1 MIIKYLAQLIFAST
15 LLQVFPVDV
24 SDIER
29 LATSKY
35 AQPPSLYDFLSLP
48 DAHLPK
54 SQDAAPTKLKPESL
68 GVVTSAESAIV
79 VDRRTKHILFQKNIE
94 TPRSIGSITKLMTAF
109 VFLSTNPDLHA
120 PAQLQAEDFR
130 AGGVQH
136 LPFGD
141 DATIKDLLFASLVSS
156 DNSSTAA
163 LARLSGMSMQDFVD
177 KMNKTAI
184 SMGMEQTHFEDPTG
198 LSPRN
203 ESVVSDLVK
212 MLDVV
217 AQNEIIREATK
228 HDSVDIMSAS
238 GKLFH
243 LKSTDEL
250 LSSFVNQDPYQI
262 VAGKTGYL
270 PEAGY
275 CLGTVLNRQGAG
287 DIIVVVLGS
296 KTNADRFQDIKSLAV
311 WSYQT
316 FKWPNQLS
324 YDASHQFR
332 DSIVAP

>member
-1 MIIKYLAQLIFAST
+1 MILKFLTQLILAST

-24 SDIER
+24 NDVER
-29 LATSKY
+29 LAT
-35 AQPPSLYDFLSLP
+35 QPKEQAPSLYNFFSLP
-48 DAHLPK
+48 NAHLPQ
-54 SQDAAPTKLKPESL
+54 SADAAPTKIRPNSL

-79 VDRRTKHILFQKNIE
+79 VDRRTKQVLFQKNID

-109 VFLSTNPDLHA
+109 VFLSTNPDLAA
-120 PAQLQAEDFR
+120 PAKLQAEDFR

-136 LPFGD
+136 VGFGD
-141 DATIKDLLFASLVSS
+141 DATVKDILYASLISS
-156 DNSSTAA
+156 DNSATAS
-163 LARLSGMSMQDFVD
+163 LARLSGMSIDDFVT
-177 KMNKTAI
+177 KMNKTAV
-184 SMGMEQTHFEDPTG
+184 SMGMEHTHFEDPTG

-217 AQNEIIREATK
+217 AQNDIIRDATE
-228 HDSVDIMSAS
+228 HDTFTITTVS
-238 GKLFH
+238 GKIYN
-243 LKSTDEL
+243 LKSTDQL
-250 LSSFVNQDPYQI
+250 LSSFVNQQPYRI

-275 CLGTVLNRQGAG
+275 CLGTVLNHDGAG

-296 KTNADRFQDIKSLAV
+296 ETNADRFQDIKSLAV

-316 FKWPNQLS
+316 FKWPGQLS
-324 YDASHQFR
+324 YVEPTHRTNPLFAE
-332 DSIVAP
+332 

>member
-1 MIIKYLAQLIFAST
+1 MILKFFTQIILAST
-15 LLQVFPVDV
+15 LLQLFPVDV
-24 SDIER
+24 SDVQR
-29 LATSKY
+29 LATHPSEQ
-35 AQPPSLYDFLSLP
+35 APSLYNFFTLP
-48 DAHLPK
+48 NAHLPQ
-54 SQDAAPTKLKPESL
+54 SADAAPTKIHPNSL

-79 VDRRTKHILFQKNIE
+79 VDRKTKQILFQKNID

-109 VFLSTNPDLHA
+109 VFLSTNPDLNA
-120 PAQLQAEDFR
+120 PAKLQAEDFR

-136 LPFGD
+136 VGFGD
-141 DATIKDLLFASLVSS
+141 DATVKDILYASLISS
-156 DNSSTAA
+156 DNSATAS
-163 LARLSGMSMQDFVD
+163 LARLSGMSIQDFVV

-184 SMGMEQTHFEDPTG
+184 SMGMERTHFEDPTG

-217 AQNEIIREATK
+217 AQNDIIRDATE
-228 HDSVDIMSAS
+228 HDTFAITTVS
-238 GKLFH
+238 GKTYN
-243 LKSTDEL
+243 LKSTDQL
-250 LSSFVNQDPYQI
+250 LSSFVNQQPYRI

-275 CLGTVLNRQGAG
+275 CLGTVLNHDGAG

-296 KTNADRFQDIKSLAV
+296 ETNADRFQDIKSLAV

-316 FKWPNQLS
+316 FKWPGQLS
-324 YDASHQFR
+324 Y
-332 DSIVAP
+332 VAKTHGADPLFTE